1 MKKLLIISITVL
13 FVFMLIVQAHADGC
27 GFIEIHG
34 IGRYELTSGQSVNQH
49 QHIAQ
54 LSKHSGCQCV
64 GNHYGSQS
72 ENGGQWKL
80 ENLRLG
86 DKAHLEYDTGNG
98 MQIIHHNGDYT
109 CYAILIVDVVDGV
122 FMQNGKE
129 VLPYAE
135 TDLICRTCVGHDTT
149 QNYIAFFER
158 VEFGGNYGSNK

>member
-1 MKKLLIISITVL
+1 MKTKELILALLILVL
-13 FVFMLIVQAHADGC
+13 LFAIVVSFEANADGC

-34 IGRYELTSGQSVNQH
+34 IGRYELTYGQSVNQH

-86 DKAHLEYDTGNG
+86 DKAHLEYDTADGTE
-98 MQIIHHNGDYT
+98 IVHHSGSYV
-109 CYAILIVDVVDGV
+109 CYAVMIVDVVDGRL
-122 FMQNGKE
+122 FCQGKE
-129 VLPYAE
+129 VLPYSE
-135 TDLICRTCVGHDTT
+135 SDLILRTCVGHDSSR
-149 QNYIAFFER
+149 NYVGLFER
-158 VEFGGNYGSNK
+158 VS